1 MNLVTL
7 YKRAIALLAAAPKSA
22 ADQNRHAGPRL
33 APSGTQ
39 SLGPKWGLLI
49 VPQHSRVFRMHWTP
63 PQSAPESALWREAAA
78 TSAHHPSADV

>member
-7 YKRAIALLAAAPKSA
+7 CKRAIALLAAAPNPLLT
-22 ADQNRHAGPRL
+22 QNRHAGRRL
-33 APSGTQ
+33 APSETQ

-49 VPQHSRVFRMHWTP
+49 VPRHSRVFRMHLTP
-63 PQSAPESALWREAAA
+63 PQSGPESAHWREAAP